1 MLVAEFQ
8 PTSSLQIPFSSVPIM
23 ESQGTPADDCAE
35 PGTPRTLAALA
46 RPDIQSLIA
55 KVSSGKM
62 SAAAVPSDLREL
74 VLAVAEV
81 VKAVAYRELLSE
93 VEAARRLNVS
103 VKTLQNHRSLKR
115 GIKAVRPF
123 GEGTRS
129 IRYDPLSIAAAMLP
143 DDNA

>member
-1 MLVAEFQ
+1 
-8 PTSSLQIPFSSVPIM
+8 M
-23 ESQGTPADDCAE
+23 ESQGTPSDNCAE
-35 PGTPRTLAALA
+35 PGTPGALAALA
-46 RPDIQSLIA
+46 RPDIQSIIA

-62 SAAAVPSDLREL
+62 SAAAVPPDLREL

-115 GIKAVRPF
+115 GIKAVRPL

-143 DDNA
+143 DDDA